1 MNKKHFFKVVANLL
15 FIGGAFV
22 LSSCCGKCCKN
33 EACPNEGAAVTTAS
47 AVDSS
52 AIVLDAISKRTS
64 IRTYQE
70 TAVEEEKVE
79 KILCAGMAAPS
90 AMNRQPWSFT
100 VVNDKA
106 LLKQIA
112 DSAPNAGMA
121 ANAPLAIVVCGDMDK
136 AIEGDGRE
144 FWVQDASAATEN
156 ILLAAHALG
165 LGAVWTGAYPN
176 VAKAKMFARI
186 LNIPDNQVVLC
197 VIPMGY
203 PAEAPAPKDKWNEG
217 NVHYNVW
224 K

>member
-1 MNKKHFFKVVANLL
+1 MNKKHFFKVIANLL
-15 FIGGAFV
+15 FIGGAFA

-64 IRTYQE
+64 IRAYQE

-79 KILCAGMAAPS
+79 KILRAGMAAPS
-90 AMNRQPWSFT
+90 AMNKQPWSFT

-121 ANAPLAIVVCGDMDK
+121 ATAPMAIVVCGDMDK
-136 AIEGDGRE
+136 ALDGAVKE

-165 LGAVWTGAYPN
+165 LGAVWTGFYPN
-176 VAKAKMFARI
+176 MDKAKMLAGI

>member
-1 MNKKHFFKVVANLL
+1 MNKKHLFNVVANLL
-15 FIGGAFV
+15 IVGGAFA
-22 LSSCCGKCCKN
+22 LSACCGNCCKN
-33 EACPNEGAAVTTAS
+33 EGAAPAAATEQ

-52 AIVLDAISKRTS
+52 AIVLEAISSRTS
-64 IRTYQE
+64 IRAYQE
-70 TAVEEEKVE
+70 TPVEDWKVE
-79 KILCAGMAAPS
+79 KILRAGMAAPS
-90 AMNRQPWSFT
+90 AMNKQPWSFT

-121 ANAPLAIVVCGDMDK
+121 AGAPLAIVVCGDMDK
-136 AIEGDGRE
+136 TMEGAVKE

-165 LGAVWTGAYPN
+165 LGAVWTGFYPN
-176 VAKAKMFARI
+176 VDKAKMLAGI
-186 LNIPDNQVVLC
+186 LNIPESQTVLC

-203 PAEAPAPKDKWNEG
+203 PAESPAPKDKWNEG

>member
-1 MNKKHFFKVVANLL
+1 MNKKHLFNVVANLL
-15 FIGGAFV
+15 IVGGAFA
-22 LSSCCGKCCKN
+22 LSACCGNCCKN
-33 EACPNEGAAVTTAS
+33 EGAAPAAATEQ

-52 AIVLDAISKRTS
+52 AIVLEAISSRTS
-64 IRTYQE
+64 IRAYQE
-70 TAVEEEKVE
+70 TPVEDWKVE
-79 KILCAGMAAPS
+79 KILRAGMAAPS

-121 ANAPLAIVVCGDMDK
+121 AGAPLAIVVCGDMDK
-136 AIEGDGRE
+136 APEGAVKE

-165 LGAVWTGAYPN
+165 LGAVWTGFYPN
-176 VAKAKMFARI
+176 VDRAKMLAGI
-186 LNIPDNQVVLC
+186 LNIPENQTVLC

-203 PAEAPAPKDKWNEG
+203 PAESPAPKDKWNEG